1 MATVNEFRQ
10 FADEC
15 LRWAADAQTDEQR
28 NAFLGMARAWTQ
40 AALRLEGV
48 LIPDMDEQDVRPIAG
63 AFGQ

>member
-15 LRWAADAQTDEQR
+15 LRWAADAESEEHR

-40 AALRLEGV
+40 AALRMEGV
-48 LIPDMDEQDVRPIAG
+48 LIPDMDEQDVPPIVG